1 MQPSGRRK
9 LAALVLGAALVVT
22 FAGFAIAGDIGAPS
36 VPDDAVAVVEEA
48 PDSEI
53 TEEEFQEDLRQA
65 AFNLQL
71 RELPPPDDPQFEQV
85 SQQALSAAIQSRWLR
100 GEAEERGITVSERD
114 IDQSFDQIVE
124 EQLGGQKGYRDFLRQ
139 SRVDGE
145 PAFTEEAVREVAE
158 LTALSD
164 RLQQQALPEEAA
176 DVPES
181 EVEEFYEANRE
192 QFERPAT
199 RDVRV
204 VLNPDAAEIGE
215 AIEELGPDPKSSDWE
230 SVARKYST
238 DEATKNQG
246 GLRRDA
252 VEGQNEPALDEAI
265 FAAETGEVVG
275 PIEGESG
282 SYVIQVEEATESET
296 TPLADVREQIVQT
309 LQQGISQQRVTQF
322 RNAFIGKWTSRTF
335 CGEDLVVPLC
345 ANAPPPPDSCQLD
358 DEDEREQADPA
369 TFDQGCPA
377 PVAPR
382 SVVNPGTGQVF
393 PGEQLPVL
401 PQGPVK
407 PAAAAPT
414 GLPPGALPLGPDG
427 APAPGGAQGAPPA
440 GP

>member
-22 FAGFAIAGDIGAPS
+22 FAGFAIAGDIGTPS
-36 VPDDAVAVVEEA
+36 VPGDAVAVVEEA
-48 PDSEI
+48 PDGEI

-71 RELPPPDDPQFEQV
+71 RELPPPDDPQLVQV
-85 SQQALSAAIQSRWLR
+85 REQALSAAIQARWLR
-100 GEAEERGITVSERD
+100 GEASERGITVDERNV
-114 IDQSFDQIVE
+114 DQSFDQIVQ

-145 PAFTEEAVREVAE
+145 PAFTEEGVREVAE

-164 RLQQQALPEEAA
+164 RLQEQALPEEAP

-181 EVEEFYEANRE
+181 EVEQFYEANAE
-192 QFERPAT
+192 QFEQPAT

-215 AIEELGPDPKSSDWE
+215 AIDELGSDPQPEDWE
-230 SVARKYST
+230 SVATKYST
-238 DEATKNQG
+238 DEATKGQG
-246 GLRRDA
+246 GLRRDV

-265 FAAETGEVVG
+265 FAAATGEVVG

-282 SYVIQVEEATESET
+282 TYVIQVEEATDAET

-309 LQQGISQQRVTQF
+309 LQQGITQQRVTQF
-322 RNAFIGKWTSRTF
+322 RNDFIGKWTSRTF
-335 CGEDLVVPLC
+335 CAEDVVVPLC
-345 ANAPPPPDSCQLD
+345 ANAPPPADFCQFD

-369 TFDQGCPA
+369 SLEAGCPA

-382 SVVNPGTGQVF
+382 GAVNPGTAQVF
-393 PGEQLPVL
+393 PGQQLPVL
-401 PQGPVK
+401 PQGPLK
-407 PAAAAPT
+407 PVAAPT
-414 GLPPGALPLGPDG
+414 DLPPGALPLGPEG

-440 GP
+440 AP